1 MEKEIKQKTYNLE
14 ITEKEIKNPQ
24 VKRKMVELIMLRAQ
38 LQSAENT
45 FYISEAEK
53 EVMRFCPLFTPIS
66 AYGEERYPGEVGKL
80 KSSRVILR
88 KEK

>member
-24 VKRKMVELIMLRAQ
+24 VKRKLVELIMMRAQ

-45 FYISEAEK
+45 FYVSEAEK
-53 EVMRFCPLFTPIS
+53 EVMAFCPLFTPIS
-66 AYGEERYPGEVGKL
+66 AYGEEKYSGEIGKL

-88 KEK
+88 EK